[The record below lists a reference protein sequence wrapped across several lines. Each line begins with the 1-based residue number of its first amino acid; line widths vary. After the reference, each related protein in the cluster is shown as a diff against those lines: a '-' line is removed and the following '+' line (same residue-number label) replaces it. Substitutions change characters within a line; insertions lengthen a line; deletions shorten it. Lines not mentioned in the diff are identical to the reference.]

1 MQALPLCLF
10 ASAILLTSSAG
21 GSDLQKTNA
30 SDSGLRGPVRQCIE
44 QTTYLADENV
54 PERGFTSTSV
64 YSPAGWLLQS
74 RMEYRSGPAYVTTYT
89 YDAAGHL
96 LRQSSGS
103 DDPSGAGK
111 FDTTYNYD
119 DKGQLRSA
127 SSGTGSS
134 DVTYDRDENGHKR
147 RVEHLPVFAIAP
159 NTGTGIGAM
168 PWENSDVLF
177 PPPSGGT
184 VTTHYDE
191 RDRPVEG
198 QISDANGRLMMR
210 IVRTYDPQGRIQD
223 DKLIPENM
231 EGAVPEDLVGQ
242 MNDAQKKAIA
252 KFMGNAFASGESA
265 YKYDSEGR
273 VVEKHRTGG
282 VMGNEL
288 TKTAYNDHGDVSDEV
303 TIGMDGPDWGTEF
316 GIDEHGN
323 MVPVSQSKRPD
334 PSQNE
339 IRYTYEY
346 DAKGNWTKKTM
357 STRQGQ
363 GEFKIS
369 TVISRTLSYY

>member
-30 SDSGLRGPVRQCIE
+30 SDSGLRGPIRQCFE

-54 PERGFTSTSV
+54 PEHSLTNTSV
-64 YSPAGWLLQS
+64 YSPGGWLLQS
-74 RMEYRSGPAYVTTYT
+74 RMEYSSGPAYVTTHT

-96 LRQSSGS
+96 LRKSAGS
-103 DDPSGAGK
+103 EDPSGAGK
-111 FDTTYNYD
+111 LDTTYNYD

-127 SSGTGSS
+127 SSGAGSLDLS
-134 DVTYDRDENGHKR
+134 YDRDGNGRKR
-147 RVEHLPVFAIAP
+147 RVEHLPVFPNAP
-159 NTGTGIGAM
+159 NTGIGAM

-184 VTTHYDE
+184 VTTLYDE
-191 RDRPVEG
+191 RDRPVQG
-198 QISDANGRLMMR
+198 QISDANGRLMLR
-210 IVRTYDPQGRIQD
+210 IVRTYDTQGRIQG
-223 DKLIPENM
+223 DKLIPEDM
-231 EGAVPEDLVGQ
+231 QGAVPEELVGQ

-252 KFMGNAFASGESA
+252 KFMGNAFASGESL
-265 YKYDSEGR
+265 YKYDSQGR

-288 TKTAYNDHGDVSDEV
+288 TKTTYNDHGDVSDEV
-303 TIGMDGPDWGTEF
+303 SVSTPTPDFRAEF

-323 MVPVSQSKRPD
+323 MVPTTHPEAED

-346 DAKGNWTKKTM
+346 DAQGNWTKKTM
-357 STRQGQ
+357 STRSRQ

-369 TVISRTLSYY
+369 TVINRTLSYY

>member
-1 MQALPLCLF
+1 MQALPLCLV
-10 ASAILLTSSAG
+10 ASAVLLTSAAG
-21 GSDLQKTNA
+21 GSDLQKTST

-44 QTTYLADENV
+44 RTTYPADENL
-54 PERGFTSTSV
+54 PERGFTSTSL
-64 YSPAGWLLQS
+64 YSPGGWLLQS
-74 RMEYRSGPAYVTTYT
+74 RTEYSSGPAYVTTYT

-96 LRQSSGS
+96 LRKSSGS
-103 DDPSGAGK
+103 DDASGAGK

-119 DKGQLRSA
+119 DKGQLHSA
-127 SSGTGSS
+127 SSGTGSP
-134 DVTYDRDENGHKR
+134 DLTYDRDENGRKR
-147 RVEHLPVFAIAP
+147 RVEHFPVFPNAP
-159 NTGTGIGAM
+159 NTGIAAM

-184 VTTHYDE
+184 VTTVYDE

-198 QISDANGRLMMR
+198 QISDASGRLMMR
-210 IVRTYDPQGRIQD
+210 IVRTYDPQGKIQG
-223 DKLIPENM
+223 DKLIPEDM
-231 EGAVPEDLVGQ
+231 QGAVQNELFGQ

-273 VVEKHRTGG
+273 VVEKRLTRGA
-282 VMGNEL
+282 MGDEL

-303 TIGMDGPDWGTEF
+303 TVSTPAPDLDAEF

-323 MVPVSQSKRPD
+323 MVPVTHPEAQD

-339 IRYTYEY
+339 VRYSYEY
-346 DAKGNWTKKTM
+346 DAQGNWTKKTM
-357 STRQGQ
+357 STRQDKGR
-363 GEFKIS
+363 FRDS
-369 TVISRTLSYY
+369 TVIMRTLSYY